1 MKKTVLY
8 FVLGTIVLL
17 LAGCGARRSQAYYAA
32 PSKVLSANYDGSYVI
47 RVQVRARNAAI
58 AFTDGQRKAVQEV
71 IFDGVSAGSNGI
83 ADLKPLC
90 FDMNAR
96 EKYEDYWNAFFS
108 DEGPW
113 SEFTSYKDR
122 RATSTRYQRDGR
134 LMVET
139 GTVTVDRAGIKKRLQ
154 ADGIIP
160 KEGRY

>member
-90 FDMNAR
+90 FDRNAR
-96 EKYEDYWNAFFS
+96 EKHEDYGENMETHQSKKSSSFQTGIYHIGRQKMLQRYRFHSRCWNKS
-108 DEGPW
+108 SG
-113 SEFTSYKDR
+113 YR
-122 RATSTRYQRDGR
+122 QGR
-134 LMVET
+134 
-139 GTVTVDRAGIKKRLQ
+139 
-154 ADGIIP
+154 
-160 KEGRY
+160 

>member
-1 MKKTVLY
+1 MKKIGL
-8 FVLGTIVLL
+8 FIAAFAAIILASCGTK
-17 LAGCGARRSQAYYAA
+17 RSQAYYEK
-32 PSKVLSANYDGSYVI
+32 PSVVLSANYDGSYVI
-47 RVQVRARNAAI
+47 RVQVRAKDAVL

-71 IFDGVSAGSNGI
+71 IFDGVKAGSNGI
-83 ADLKPLC
+83 SDLKPLC

-113 SEFTSYKDR
+113 KEFTSYKDR